1 MAASL
6 SVAFNRKFSSL
17 DVQDIFGFDY
27 VDGPVFTANTS
38 ETLLASITIPA
49 GMLTERLSIIVHGV
63 LKYTTWNSYAC
74 NCRGELKIYVNGTEV
89 KSRIIGMSQYTC
101 GNALTGYVGRTIFY
115 STTDL
120 DFTSDITVEVKG
132 LILNGVNQG
141 YGIGFDS
148 IIIGGK

>member
-6 SVAFNRKFSSL
+6 SIAFNRKFSSL

-27 VDGPVFTANTS
+27 VEGPTLTSSTS

-49 GMLTERLSIIVHGV
+49 GTLKERLSIIVHGV
-63 LKYTTWNSYAC
+63 LRYRTHSSYAC
-74 NCRGELKIYVNGTEV
+74 HCRGQLKIYVNGTEV
-89 KSRIIGMSQYTC
+89 KSADIGMSQHNCADNLY
-101 GNALTGYVGRTIFY
+101 GYVGRTIFY
-115 STTDL
+115 STTAL
-120 DFTSDITVEVKG
+120 DFSSDITVEVKG
-132 LILNGVNQG
+132 LILSGVYVG